1 MQVQV
6 AKTVLDVI
14 RAQHVK
20 SDETENQGDAAADLN
35 NANDS
40 IHTENEDGEPND

>member
-14 RAQHVK
+14 RAQHDK
-20 SDETENQGDAAADLN
+20 SDENENQGDAAA